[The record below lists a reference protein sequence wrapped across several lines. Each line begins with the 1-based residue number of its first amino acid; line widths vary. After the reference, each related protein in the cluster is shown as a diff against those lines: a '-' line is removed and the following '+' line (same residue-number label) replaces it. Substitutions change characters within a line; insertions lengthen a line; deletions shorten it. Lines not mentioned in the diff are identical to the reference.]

1 MKGETGH
8 QVKQVN
14 ELSEF
19 VARINGLADLFE
31 LTLMHWLRP
40 EGRDKEAMFY
50 VQSIGQATDWSR
62 NTVGAAHGRDDLL
75 SATQQCYKP

>member
-19 VARINGLADLFE
+19 IARINGLADLFE
-31 LTLMHWLRP
+31 LT
-40 EGRDKEAMFY
+40 
-50 VQSIGQATDWSR
+50 
-62 NTVGAAHGRDDLL
+62 
-75 SATQQCYKP
+75 